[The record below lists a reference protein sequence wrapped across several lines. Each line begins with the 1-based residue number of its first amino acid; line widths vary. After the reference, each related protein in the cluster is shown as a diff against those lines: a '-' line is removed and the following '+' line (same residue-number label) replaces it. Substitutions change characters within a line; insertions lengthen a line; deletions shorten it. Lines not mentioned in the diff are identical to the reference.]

1 MPGFT
6 PPGSLPEEN
15 MVDTKSR
22 ELKYLSQAVVYLL
35 VSVSYFPL
43 LVSRTKQIIYQVW
56 LYFID
61 FVKWSHVDRQVRREE
76 ITDRINQ

>member
-1 MPGFT
+1 MYGR
-6 PPGSLPEEN
+6 N
-15 MVDTKSR
+15 H
-22 ELKYLSQAVVYLL
+22 LL